1 MSTFRVVFS
10 ALLLIL
16 VLASCG
22 GDSKEKIIADVK
34 SQMEEMAVLYEG
46 IKDEASAKAALS
58 KIDKFIAEGKALDKR
73 REVLNIPKKDIDAA
87 IKADKEI
94 MLITK
99 RYMDALQVI
108 MDKPEVFKILDEKMK
123 SGK

>member
-1 MSTFRVVFS
+1 
-10 ALLLIL
+10 
-16 VLASCG
+16 
-22 GDSKEKIIADVK
+22 
-34 SQMEEMAVLYEG
+34 
-46 IKDEASAKAALS
+46 
-58 KIDKFIAEGKALDKR
+58 KFIAEGKALDKR

-99 RYMDALQVI
+99 RYLDALQVI